1 VRTSTKA
8 VPIITIFKTR
18 EAWGCILARVLTDPI
33 SYFFAFWMPKFLQQ
47 ERGFDLAAIGKY
59 YWIPYVGLALGN
71 LTGGAI
77 PDYLSRHGW
86 SLNRSRKTTMFVA
99 SVMIPACFVMIT
111 RVPNPVAAVGCIT
124 VAMFFHAAWA
134 NMTLPAEVFE
144 KHVVGSVAGFG
155 GAMGS
160 LVGAITMLLIG
171 RTVTVGSFTP
181 VFIIYSA
188 LPMTA
193 FVLVCVLIKELGRVR
208 VLADAEV
215 PPTAH

>member
-1 VRTSTKA
+1 
-8 VPIITIFKTR
+8 
-18 EAWGCILARVLTDPI
+18 
-33 SYFFAFWMPKFLQQ
+33 
-47 ERGFDLAAIGKY
+47 
-59 YWIPYVGLALGN
+59 
-71 LTGGAI
+71 
-77 PDYLSRHGW
+77 
-86 SLNRSRKTTMFVA
+86 MFVA

-111 RVPNPVAAVGCIT
+111 RVPNPVAAVACIT

-193 FVLVCVLIKELGRVR
+193 FVLVCLLIKELGCVR
-208 VLADAEV
+208 VLAEPEV
-215 PPTAH
+215 QPPTN